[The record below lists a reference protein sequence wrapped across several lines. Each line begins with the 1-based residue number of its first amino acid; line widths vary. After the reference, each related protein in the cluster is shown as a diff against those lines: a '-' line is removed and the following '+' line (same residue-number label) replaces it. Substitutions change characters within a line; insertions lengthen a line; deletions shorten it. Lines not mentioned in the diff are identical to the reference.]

1 MRFGVFVIHRRSKVV
16 GVPIERVNSQME
28 DLVRDLCNH
37 ERNGTLAVPIPV
49 SEMPND
55 EAYAFIGLFQDLIE
69 QGFIPKELF
78 EITKEGDVVIRGIS
92 SKARTY
98 FDEIARQEQES
109 IDRLRATQRFNWS
122 IALGT
127 LAASAALN
135 QIIDYLKNR

>member
-1 MRFGVFVIHRRSKVV
+1 M
-16 GVPIERVNSQME
+16 PIERVNSQME